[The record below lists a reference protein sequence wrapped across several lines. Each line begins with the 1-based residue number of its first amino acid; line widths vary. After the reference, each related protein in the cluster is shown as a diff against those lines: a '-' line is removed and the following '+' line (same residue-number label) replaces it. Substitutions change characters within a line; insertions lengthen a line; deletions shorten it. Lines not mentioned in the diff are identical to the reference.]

1 MWIFLGALVGPL
13 LNFVLG
19 LFKND
24 EAKKLSDD
32 ENAMQQIKKG
42 DQAVI
47 DSSKPA
53 VADKLRS
60 EYQRD

>member
-1 MWIFLGALVGPL
+1 MWVFLGALVGPL

-19 LFKND
+19 LFKSD
-24 EAKKLSDD
+24 QAKKLSED
-32 ENAMQQIKKG
+32 ENALQQIKKG

-47 DSSKPA
+47 DSSKPS
-53 VADKLRS
+53 VSDKLRS